1 MANSTG
7 ANDQEEISKLSDT
20 LTENPAVSGSP
31 TDNTIM
37 HGVTEKAAR
46 FSSFLERVK
55 NTLGNLFPSTLG
67 MGAIQQKI
75 FEILLNRFGSGVQ
88 GYQVMMRFE
97 KRRQREEKTKDKFL
111 DDLEM
116 LRRRSQHDESTAG

>member
-1 MANSTG
+1 MANLTG
-7 ANDQEEISKLSDT
+7 AIDQEEMSKLSGSHVAS
-20 LTENPAVSGSP
+20 LTPTVEENPGSCAGGP
-31 TDNTIM
+31 KK
-37 HGVTEKAAR
+37 ELE

-97 KRRQREEKTKDKFL
+97 KWRQREEKTIDNFL